1 MPNINRIRVNNVKYN
16 FGTQGYDD
24 FSMRMYGKNTL
35 YDLANGGGK
44 SVLMLLLLQNLIP
57 NCTLDEKQPIEK
69 LFRNGG
75 GNTTIHSL
83 VEWKLDDKDI
93 KEGFRYMTTGFC
105 ARKAKDAD
113 ASEDGQMSLA
123 GSAIAATGRGS
134 NGSVNG
140 LSASDSDSDASGA
153 DGAVKGASKGLG
165 KDSASIE
172 YFNYCIF
179 YRDYNENDIVNLP
192 LQNSKERITYA
203 GLKNYLKDL
212 ARKNYN
218 LKVFIFERK
227 GEYQRFISQYGL
239 FESQWEI
246 IRGIN
251 KTEGH
256 VRTYF
261 ETHYKTTR
269 KVVED
274 LLIEEI
280 IEKAFLVKTEQN
292 DVNED
297 MAKTLLDIKDKL
309 VELSKKKSEIANYDK
324 ETELMH
330 LLEGRVSNFLTL
342 YEEKDKVVGT
352 LADIYVTG
360 EELMRQGEDT
370 IAQMEEKKISY
381 EQRLHSERKRIE
393 SLKIVKDQYDL
404 EDIEAD
410 IQVLENHVERADQEL
425 SEAKA
430 ELDLKESVNDYI
442 RYLKDKAQ
450 MDENQAVIDASKE
463 SNSDQLGKLQ
473 QYAYTKKQM
482 DDNKLADVR
491 KRLAERQQ
499 ELTKVKN
506 ELESLTHIYEEGNIS
521 LAVAKSH
528 REHFAEEYHKRMEEI
543 GAVRK
548 EISILVLSDLKELME
563 TLRAEEIEISEN
575 QEKAQVAYLAD
586 LEELKQKE
594 RELFVEQEELKATKN
609 ALEEASKKHEEYI
622 VNKER
627 LKKMTQVY
635 GVKEMSDLYETI
647 KQRAFKQKVLV
658 DGMEKQIAQLERHLE
673 QVKEGRI
680 LEESEAVT
688 KVKDYL
694 ESRHG
699 DFALSGVDYLSAL
712 PKVNREELLT
722 RFPLL
727 PYGVVTKQFDLV
739 KEDERIGTIDLKN
752 QAVPIYDQSM
762 LESPY
767 VPTEQD
773 GVLLISKDKSVFLEE
788 DALAMEATRLQKKL
802 SEVYEELDRAKELE
816 ATYDEDLDY
825 TAKLTDAA
833 FLNAEQEV
841 QAGKEAL
848 LEHERK
854 AEALKKDMERIR
866 THSEK
871 MKEDAEKF
879 KDTLATNQKEQIKLA
894 GIEAKSDLADD
905 TKKQLDTYEA
915 QVRRLTEDVAK
926 AESNKEAAA
935 LRCSDLEGQIL
946 HMEGQIAEVL
956 SDWENIYKDYY
967 VEGKFTAVNIS
978 EEQLKAEF
986 LAAKAIVE
994 QATIVL
1000 EDKKKLIAT
1009 LLESMQRGMR
1019 IIERR
1024 KVSIET
1030 LEQLRQ
1036 SGELHPVDEELINRL
1051 SMHLSQLSVR
1061 CDQLKSDYKKKEHEA
1076 TRIEGRI
1083 EQATQALRERFGED
1097 AIVSLKNMLAVSVST
1112 DVTEIEAK
1120 DSNARGSTL
1129 SSSDKENANS
1139 KKITREEALQAI
1151 AEGDRILQSLQ
1162 TEMKNF
1168 QKEYQQ
1174 YVKNNNVI
1182 IDLYK
1187 DVKRIVESEG
1197 LEVSEANVLMKEQAE
1212 IREIFEESLLFY
1224 DKINKAMSR
1233 AKQELLNYKTQT
1245 ANTFF
1250 AMGAFELS
1258 NSIKDDVEI
1267 PETYTDAKALLAN
1280 IREMISYIA
1289 LEKERVEQGIEDM
1302 EAIKN
1307 NFENQCIER
1316 CKDVRTELD
1325 KLPKLSRIQLDGE
1338 MIQMVNLTIPYVKD
1352 EFIKQRMSDY
1362 IDEVVNGAD
1371 QFKDNNDR
1379 IKYMKNR
1386 LLLKKLFGVMVT
1398 DMNAIKLKL
1407 YKRERMKEQS
1417 RYLRYEEAVGSTG
1430 QSQGIYIQFLVSI
1443 INYISGMYAPEAEA
1457 SELKK
1462 VIFIDNPFGAAK
1474 DIYIWEPIF
1483 ALLKTNNVQLIVP
1496 ARGATPAITN
1506 RFDVNYILGQ
1516 QLIGGRQ
1523 QTVVVDYRSQVAQ
1536 EEVEYENLEYSQAT
1550 FDFI

>member
-16 FGTQGYDD
+16 FGTQSYDD

-57 NCTLDEKQPIEK
+57 NCTLDEKQPVEK

-105 ARKAKDAD
+105 ARKAKESD
-113 ASEDGQMSLA
+113 ASDNGQMSITA
-123 GSAIAATGRGS
+123 SGTISERDSSNDDSAAATGR
-134 NGSVNG
+134 
-140 LSASDSDSDASGA
+140 
-153 DGAVKGASKGLG
+153 
-165 KDSASIE
+165 DSASIE

-179 YRDYNENDIVNLP
+179 YRDYNDNDIVNLP

-203 GLKNYLKDL
+203 GLRNYLKDL
-212 ARKNYN
+212 SRSNLN
-218 LKVFIFERK
+218 LKVYVFERK

-239 FESQWEI
+239 YESQWEI

-297 MAKTLLDIKDKL
+297 MARTLLDIKDKL
-309 VELSKKKSEIANYDK
+309 VELSRKKSEIANFDR
-324 ETELMH
+324 ETELMQ
-330 LLEGRVSNFLTL
+330 LLEGRVSSFLSL
-342 YEEKDKVVGT
+342 YEEKDRVAGT

-360 EELMRQGEDT
+360 ESLSRQGEEE
-370 IAQMEEKKISY
+370 IAKLEEKKVAY
-381 EQRLHSERKRIE
+381 DEKLLRERKRIE
-393 SLKIVKDQYDL
+393 NLKIIRDL
-404 EDIEAD
+404 YELSDMKEEMNTLSE
-410 IQVLENHVERADQEL
+410 QLEQAEQEL
-425 SEAKA
+425 GVAKA
-430 ELDLKESVNDYI
+430 ELDIKESVNDYL
-442 RYLKDKAQ
+442 RYLNDKAQ
-450 MDENQAVIDASKE
+450 MEENQAILNAS
-463 SNSDQLGKLQ
+463 SDTNTDQLKLLH
-473 QYAYTKKQM
+473 QYAFTKKQL
-482 DDNKLADVR
+482 DD
-491 KRLAERQQ
+491 KRLKDIRIRLKGKKE
-499 ELTKVKN
+499 ELDKVS
-506 ELESLTHIYEEGNIS
+506 EQADSLSRILEEGKTA

-528 REHFAEEYHKRMEEI
+528 REHLSDEYQKRMEEI
-543 GAVRK
+543 RAVRQ
-548 EISILVLSDLKELME
+548 EISILVLSDLQELMV
-563 TLRAEEIEISEN
+563 TLKEEEEELREKKEEANAAYLSDTEAYNNMNRQLYEENEVLKSARESLEQAEMRHAMYLEN
-575 QEKAQVAYLAD
+575 QER
-586 LEELKQKE
+586 LEKMLQIYDIKD
-594 RELFVEQEELKATKN
+594 A
-609 ALEEASKKHEEYI
+609 AL
-622 VNKER
+622 
-627 LKKMTQVY
+627 
-635 GVKEMSDLYETI
+635 LYETI
-647 KQRAFKQKVLV
+647 KERAFTHRVAMAAL
-658 DGMEKQIAQLERHLE
+658 EKDIEGVICHLE

-680 LEESEAVT
+680 LEESAGIT

-699 DFALSGVDYLSAL
+699 ELALSGVDYLSAL
-712 PKVNREELLT
+712 PRANREELLN

-727 PYGVVTKQFDLV
+727 PYGVVTKEFERI
-739 KEDERIGTIDLKN
+739 KEDERIRTIDLAN
-752 QAVPIYDQSM
+752 QAVPIYDRNV

-767 VPTEQD
+767 MPEESE
-773 GVLLISKDKSVFLEE
+773 GVLLIAKDKNIFLEE
-788 DALAMEATRLQKKL
+788 NALSMEAARLERKL
-802 SEVYEELDRAKELE
+802 SELQEELERAKELE
-816 ATYDEDLDY
+816 TVYAEDMDYSAT
-825 TAKLTDAA
+825 LTDIAI
-833 FLNAEQEV
+833 LNAEKDIQTYKEMVLEQE
-841 QAGKEAL
+841 QRTLHLAGEVERLYAGSMMQKEAA
-848 LEHERK
+848 K
-854 AEALKKDMERIR
+854 QAEA
-866 THSEK
+866 
-871 MKEDAEKF
+871 
-879 KDTLATNQKEQIKLA
+879 TLETNREEQMKLA
-894 GIEAKSDLADD
+894 GIKGLSDLTDEIRE
-905 TKKQLDTYEA
+905 QLDFYDAE
-915 QVRRLTEDVAK
+915 VRRLEAETAKLETE
-926 AESNKEAAA
+926 KEAVI
-935 LRCSDLEGQIL
+935 LKREELTRQITY
-946 HMEGQIAEVL
+946 MEQQIAEVL
-956 SDWENIYKDYY
+956 TDWENIYKDYY
-967 VEGKFTAVNIS
+967 TEDNLTAVDIP
-978 EEQLKAEF
+978 EEQLKAGF
-986 LAAKAIVE
+986 LAAKSVVE
-994 QATIVL
+994 QAEVVL
-1000 EDKKKLIAT
+1000 EDKKKLIAA
-1009 LLESMQRGMR
+1009 LSESMERGLKL
-1019 IIERR
+1019 IKRR
-1024 KVSIET
+1024 GINVNT
-1030 LEQLRQ
+1030 LERLKK
-1036 SGELHPVDEELINRL
+1036 SSELHPVEEEFINRL
-1051 SMHLSQLSVR
+1051 SMNLSKISVR
-1061 CDQLKSDYKKKEHEA
+1061 NDQLKEEYKKKEHDA
-1076 TRIEGRI
+1076 TRLEGRI
-1083 EQATQALRERFGED
+1083 EQAAQAFKERFGSGPETRT
-1097 AIVSLKNMLAVSVST
+1097 SV
-1112 DVTEIEAK
+1112 
-1120 DSNARGSTL
+1120 
-1129 SSSDKENANS
+1129 
-1139 KKITREEALQAI
+1139 TREEAIQAI
-1151 AEGDRILQSLQ
+1151 TEGDRILQGLKD
-1162 TEMKNF
+1162 EMKQF
-1168 QKEYQQ
+1168 QNEYQQ
-1174 YVKNNNVI
+1174 YVKNHGVI

-1197 LEVSEANVLMKEQAE
+1197 LNLEKAAILMKDQES
-1212 IREIFEESLLFY
+1212 IRAIFEASLLSY
-1224 DKINKAMSR
+1224 DKSIKALAR
-1233 AKQELLNYKTQT
+1233 AKQELMNYKTQT

-1250 AMGAFELS
+1250 TMGAFELS
-1258 NSIKDDVEI
+1258 ESVKDDVQI
-1267 PETYTDAKALLAN
+1267 PETYEEAKSLLVS

-1289 LEKERVEQGIEDM
+1289 LEKDRVSQGIEDM

-1338 MIQMVNLTIPYVKD
+1338 MIQMVNLAIPYVKE

-1371 QFKDNNDR
+1371 QFTENNDR

-1457 SELKK
+1457 DTLKK

-1483 ALLKTNNVQLIVP
+1483 ALLKINNVQLIVP

-1523 QTVVVDYRSQVAQ
+1523 QTVVVDYRSQIEQ
-1536 EEVEYENLEYSQAT
+1536 EEMEYENLEYSQGT

>member
-1 MPNINRIRVNNVKYN
+1 M
-16 FGTQGYDD
+16 
-24 FSMRMYGKNTL
+24 
-35 YDLANGGGK
+35 
-44 SVLMLLLLQNLIP
+44 
-57 NCTLDEKQPIEK
+57 
-69 LFRNGG
+69 
-75 GNTTIHSL
+75 
-83 VEWKLDDKDI
+83 
-93 KEGFRYMTTGFC
+93 
-105 ARKAKDAD
+105 
-113 ASEDGQMSLA
+113 
-123 GSAIAATGRGS
+123 
-134 NGSVNG
+134 
-140 LSASDSDSDASGA
+140 
-153 DGAVKGASKGLG
+153 
-165 KDSASIE
+165 
-172 YFNYCIF
+172 
-179 YRDYNENDIVNLP
+179 
-192 LQNSKERITYA
+192 
-203 GLKNYLKDL
+203 
-212 ARKNYN
+212 
-218 LKVFIFERK
+218 
-227 GEYQRFISQYGL
+227 
-239 FESQWEI
+239 
-246 IRGIN
+246 
-251 KTEGH
+251 
-256 VRTYF
+256 
-261 ETHYKTTR
+261 
-269 KVVED
+269 
-274 LLIEEI
+274 
-280 IEKAFLVKTEQN
+280 
-292 DVNED
+292 
-297 MAKTLLDIKDKL
+297 
-309 VELSKKKSEIANYDK
+309 
-324 ETELMH
+324 
-330 LLEGRVSNFLTL
+330 
-342 YEEKDKVVGT
+342 
-352 LADIYVTG
+352 
-360 EELMRQGEDT
+360 
-370 IAQMEEKKISY
+370 
-381 EQRLHSERKRIE
+381 
-393 SLKIVKDQYDL
+393 
-404 EDIEAD
+404 
-410 IQVLENHVERADQEL
+410 
-425 SEAKA
+425 
-430 ELDLKESVNDYI
+430 
-442 RYLKDKAQ
+442 
-450 MDENQAVIDASKE
+450 
-463 SNSDQLGKLQ
+463 
-473 QYAYTKKQM
+473 
-482 DDNKLADVR
+482 
-491 KRLAERQQ
+491 
-499 ELTKVKN
+499 
-506 ELESLTHIYEEGNIS
+506 
-521 LAVAKSH
+521 
-528 REHFAEEYHKRMEEI
+528 
-543 GAVRK
+543 
-548 EISILVLSDLKELME
+548 
-563 TLRAEEIEISEN
+563 
-575 QEKAQVAYLAD
+575 
-586 LEELKQKE
+586 
-594 RELFVEQEELKATKN
+594 EQEALKMTQR
-609 ALEEASKKHEEYI
+609 ALEEASRKHEEYI

-635 GVKEMSDLYETI
+635 GVKDMSDLYATI
-647 KQRAFKQKVLV
+647 KHRAFKQKVLL
-658 DGMEKQIAQLERHLE
+658 DGIEKRINEVERHLE
-673 QVKEGRI
+673 QVREGRI
-680 LEESEAVT
+680 LEESEAVA

-727 PYGVVTKQFDLV
+727 PYGVVTKQFELI

-752 QAVPIYDQSM
+752 QAVPIYDQKV

-767 VPTEQD
+767 VPTEED

-802 SEVYEELDRAKELE
+802 SEIREELERAKELE

-833 FLNAEQEV
+833 FLNAENEV

-848 LEHERK
+848 IEHERTV
-854 AEALKKDMERIR
+854 EGLKKDMERIR
-866 THSEK
+866 IHSDK

-879 KDTLATNQKEQIKLA
+879 QETLLTNQKEQIKLA

-905 TKKQLDTYEA
+905 TKQKLDYYDAE
-915 QVRRLTEDVAK
+915 VRRLTEEVSKAKSDKDAVALK
-926 AESNKEAAA
+926 
-935 LRCSDLEGQIL
+935 CSDLQGQIL
-946 HMEGQIAEVL
+946 HMEQQIEEVL
-956 SDWENIYKDYY
+956 TDWENIYKDYY
-967 VEGKFTAVNIS
+967 VEEKFVTVNIT

-1024 KVSIET
+1024 KVSVDT
-1030 LEQLRQ
+1030 LEKLRQ
-1036 SGELHPVDEELINRL
+1036 TGELHPVDEELINRL

-1061 CDQLKSDYKKKEHEA
+1061 CDQLKADYKKKEHEA

-1083 EQATQALRERFGED
+1083 EQALQALRERFGED
-1097 AIVSLKNMLAVSVST
+1097 AVAGLNV
-1112 DVTEIEAK
+1112 E
-1120 DSNARGSTL
+1120 
-1129 SSSDKENANS
+1129 
-1139 KKITREEALQAI
+1139 ITREEALQAI
-1151 AEGDRILQSLQ
+1151 AEGDRILQGLQ
-1162 TEMKNF
+1162 NEMKNF

-1174 YVKNNNVI
+1174 YVKNNGVI

-1197 LEVSEANVLMKEQAE
+1197 LDVSGANVLMREQNE
-1212 IREIFEESLLFY
+1212 IREIFEESLMFY
-1224 DKINKAMSR
+1224 DKINKAMAR

-1280 IREMISYIA
+1280 MREMISYIA

-1362 IDEVVNGAD
+1362 IDEVVSGAD

-1483 ALLKTNNVQLIVP
+1483 ALLKTNNVQLVVP

-1516 QLIGGRQ
+1516 QLVGGRQ

-1536 EEVEYENLEYSQAT
+1536 DEIEYENLEYSQAT